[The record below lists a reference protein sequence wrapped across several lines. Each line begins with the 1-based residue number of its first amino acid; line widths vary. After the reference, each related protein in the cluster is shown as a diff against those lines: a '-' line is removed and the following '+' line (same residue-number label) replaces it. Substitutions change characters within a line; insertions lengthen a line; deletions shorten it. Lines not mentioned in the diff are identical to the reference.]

1 MKWVLHVDLD
11 QFIAA
16 VEVARHPELAGKPVV
31 VGGNGDPTERAVV
44 ATASYEAREFG
55 IQSGMPLRL
64 AAKRCPDA
72 VFLPSDPDA
81 YLEVSARVMAVLRE
95 FPVVVQVL
103 GWDEA
108 FLGAEADD
116 PEALAAELKAAVAR
130 ETGLSC
136 AVGIGDNKL
145 RAKLATGFGKP
156 GGIYRLTQENWWA
169 VMAGRPTDALW
180 GIGGKTAKKLAE
192 LGIETV
198 LDLAG
203 ADAAALAARF
213 GPKTGPW
220 LRLLGGGISDAD
232 VSATPYVARSRSRET
247 TFQRDLTDPAEM
259 AAEVSALAKRV
270 TQDVLEEGRP
280 AARIAVKVRFV
291 PFLTHTH
298 SITLPEPTSDAAEI
312 DRAARE
318 VLGMFELTRAVR
330 LLGVRAEFVRED
342 EDQL

>member
-298 SITLPEPTSDAAEI
+298 SITLPEPTSDATEI
-312 DRAARE
+312 DQAARE

-330 LLGVRAEFVRED
+330 LLGVRAEFLRED
-342 EDQL
+342 ED

>member
-16 VEVARHPELAGKPVV
+16 VEIARRPELRGKPVV

-55 IQSGMPLRL
+55 IQSGMPLRI
-64 AAKRCPDA
+64 AAKRCPGA
-72 VFLPSDPDA
+72 VFLPSDPPA
-81 YLEVSARVMAVLRE
+81 YLEVSEHVFAAVRE
-95 FPVVVQVL
+95 FPVAVEVL

-108 FLGAEADD
+108 FVGAETDD
-116 PEALAAELKAAVAR
+116 PEALAAAIKDAVAR

-156 GGIYRLTQENWWA
+156 GGIYRLTRANWWD
-169 VMAGRPTDALW
+169 VMAARPTDALW

-192 LGIETV
+192 LGITTV

-203 ADAAALAARF
+203 ADPAELAARF

-220 LRLLGGGISDAD
+220 LRLLGGGISDAE

-259 AAEVSALAKRV
+259 AAEVSTLAKRV
-270 TQDVLEEGRP
+270 AQDVLDEGRP
-280 AARIAVKVRFV
+280 AARVAVKVRFV

-298 SITLPEPTSDAAEI
+298 SITLPEPTSDAAEL
-312 DRAARE
+312 DRAAQE
-318 VLGMFELTRAVR
+318 VLAMFELTRPVR
-330 LLGVRAEFVRED
+330 LLGVRAEFPRED
-342 EDQL
+342 